1 VTSAGNNAS
10 SQVDQTQSILAV
22 AESTIDPE
30 EVAPE
35 HINTPGLPTDHTKPT
50 SPHLAGVLAV
60 VPMLAGKQLG
70 HCSEGKEAL
79 TTSP

>member
-1 VTSAGNNAS
+1 MP
-10 SQVDQTQSILAV
+10 LARLTRPSRYWQLR
-22 AESTIDPE
+22 EPTIDPE